1 MKLSILARVSVALFG
16 ALLAVAGPERAEAQ
30 ASNRVYAPHEVQT
43 PPKVKSDNAAAQ
55 AINRS
60 YPDGM
65 RSVGGRVQ
73 LRFVVQANGRVD
85 PASIEVMAASAT
97 QLAEAA
103 ARAIQ
108 QIEFQ
113 PGRVD
118 GSPVATTVIFPI
130 TYAAR

>member
-1 MKLSILARVSVALFG
+1 MNSSMIFRGGLT
-16 ALLAVAGPERAEAQ
+16 LLAVLILVGAPERVEAQ
-30 ASNRVYAPHEVQT
+30 DAGRVYNVAEVST
-43 PPKVKSDNAAAQ
+43 PPRVKSDNAAAQ

-60 YPDGM
+60 YPEGM
-65 RSVGGRVQ
+65 RAVGGRVQ

-85 PASIEVMAASAT
+85 PESIEVMAASAT
-97 QLAEAA
+97 SLGEAA

-113 PGRVD
+113 PAQMNGIAV
-118 GSPVATTVIFPI
+118 PTTVVFPI